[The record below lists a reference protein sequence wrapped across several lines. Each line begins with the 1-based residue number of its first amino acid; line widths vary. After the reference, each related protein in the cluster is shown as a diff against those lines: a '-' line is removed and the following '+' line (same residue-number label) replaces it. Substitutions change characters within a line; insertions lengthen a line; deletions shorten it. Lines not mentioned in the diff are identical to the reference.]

1 MLSLAPLGVAQSCFL
16 KPTQPLLWLLEWVR
30 PLTPLPPRGKLM
42 LALCLLAPLAVRCPA
57 GLLLQ
62 SLPKRWLRCR

>member
-16 KPTQPLLWLLEWVR
+16 TPTQPLLWLLEWVT
-30 PLTPLPPRGKLM
+30 PLTPLPPRGQVM
-42 LALCLLAPLAVRCPA
+42 LALCLLWLVVRCPA

-62 SLPKRWLRCR
+62 RLPKRWLRCR